1 MLNRPSPRLRLPA
14 VLIFLWTDPDGA
26 AALEGVDPDSL
37 DGFYRLSPH
46 IFALRPLIG
55 DAGEVQLALERAQKL
70 LTSLLRSSGD
80 EENPTKAAALVLPG
94 EILGHGDRWQ
104 PSDDPL
110 LTELE
115 KQPPSVPWG
124 FVYLTG
130 YAASRVEAIR
140 SCAAVGDYRRPSGGA
155 ITLFRLADRERR
167 GEPWRNPRLLGRQV
181 RFVPRPAMEK
191 ILAGLAVQPVLR
203 VSGPLGCGKTRLV
216 WEVLGPGSDPRERL
230 PAVGGVVWTNLPTPR
245 TPSPPLALKVLRSLQ
260 RLAARSSQPFDLA
273 ASVPENAAGAL
284 LHSLSAGERIP
295 RDADLEPAL
304 VSALKTCAR
313 KLGAPLRLVFD
324 DLQTAKP
331 EDLVLLISLIEKL
344 HDQGNLFFVLLARSG
359 HPWPQPWTETPQ
371 INVPPLGHTPMEELA
386 ANLFDGLTMPE
397 PVQRRFLADAHGC
410 AFALEEGLI
419 KLIHLRHLR
428 RIYGSFFFGGNKDL
442 HYEPSPRFIQHV
454 EAELE
459 ALGESM
465 GMRLLSLVRVPLPA
479 TLVTTAAEEVGYSL
493 SDEWHEPYRAAGWL
507 EREDGPWGRGM
518 AFTIPAIAQSLEA
531 TLESETRQKLRHQL
545 GSVLAAK
552 AENAEARWQAYSL
565 VAGSPEGLQLIFE
578 LSRSEAPS
586 IDPKGLLEGLAA
598 ELAALRR
605 RGEGPPEELQ
615 LLWRML
621 PLARRLGRLD
631 RFEDELPRAMELAND
646 EPRKGLAFA
655 SLKTELDIQQGKLE
669 EGEKSLRRALEL
681 VMEEDSGRQ
690 ALLLLQLGRLLT
702 RQNRHEEARTL
713 FEQLLPVLRN
723 SDNPSQAAS
732 CLFHLGN
739 IALHQDRL
747 DDAERLQQEAL
758 ELRRKEGNERQ
769 LGASMSA
776 LGATALAQ
784 GDYGT
789 ALERYTEAEPL
800 LEALGDPGELSY
812 ALLGRGRV
820 LNRLGEYTAATRP
833 LARALELRQA
843 LTDSLG
849 ESIAR
854 LWVAANRL
862 DLGSLEEAL
871 SEARKA
877 HFALSLGQDTV
888 HLADVDQ
895 LLGRIQLRRHNFLQ
909 ARSHLNAALALYHKL
924 GQTSSA
930 LVCESLQLERAL
942 KEGEE
947 AEIRRICKLYD
958 EQEGQLRPLARRE
971 LVAFRLY
978 QGHTWLKKAPNP
990 KDRPDPI
997 RHLRR
1002 AYSELMRKAAH
1013 LKPEQRNRFL
1023 FQVEENAAIVN
1034 AATAHQLSL
1043 PG

>member
-1 MLNRPSPRLRLPA
+1 MLNRPASKLRLPA
-14 VLIFLWTDPDGA
+14 VLIFLWTDDAGA
-26 AALEGVDPDSL
+26 EALERVDPDSL
-37 DGFYRLSPH
+37 DGFYRLSPKL
-46 IFALRPLIG
+46 FALRPLIG
-55 DAGEVQLALERAQKL
+55 DAGEVQLALDRAQQL
-70 LTSLLRSSGD
+70 LTSLQHSGGED
-80 EENPTKAAALVLPG
+80 PSTQAAALVLPG
-94 EILGHGDRWQ
+94 EILGYGDSWK

-110 LTELE
+110 LVELE
-115 KQPPSVPWG
+115 ERPPEVPWG
-124 FVYLTG
+124 FVYLSG

-140 SCAAVGDYRRPSGGA
+140 SCTAVGDYRRPSGGA
-155 ITLFRLADRERR
+155 ITLFRLADQQRR

-191 ILAGLAVQPVLR
+191 ILAGLAVQPVVR

-216 WEVLGPGSDPRERL
+216 WEVLGPGSEARETL
-230 PAVGGVVWTNLPTPR
+230 PAAGGVVWTNLPTPR
-245 TPSPPLALKVLRSLQ
+245 TPAPLLAVSLLRSLQ
-260 RLAARSSQPFDLA
+260 SLAARSSQPFDLA
-273 ASVPENAAGAL
+273 SSVPESEPGAL
-284 LHSLSAGERIP
+284 LHSLAAGEQIP
-295 RDADLEPAL
+295 RGTDLEPVL
-304 VSALKTCAR
+304 LSALKTCAR
-313 KLGAPLRLVFD
+313 KLSGPLRLVFD

-331 EDLVLLISLIEKL
+331 EDLVLLIELIQQL
-344 HDQGNLFFVLLARSG
+344 HNQGNLFFVLIARSG

-371 INVPPLGHTPMEELA
+371 INVPPLGHQPMEELA

-397 PVQRRFLADAHGC
+397 PVQRRFLANANGC

-442 HYEPSPRFIQHV
+442 HYEPSPRLIQHV

-465 GMRLLSLVRVPLPA
+465 GVRLLSLVRVPLPPA
-479 TLVTTAAEEVGYSL
+479 LVAAAAEKVGYSL

-507 EREDGPWGRGM
+507 EREEGPWGRGVG
-518 AFTIPAIAQSLEA
+518 FTIPAIAQSLEA
-531 TLESETRQKLRHQL
+531 TLEGETRHQL
-545 GSVLAAK
+545 RRQLGAVLAVQAQ
-552 AENAEARWQAYSL
+552 NAEARWQAYSL
-565 VAGSPEGLQLIFE
+565 VASSPEGLRLIFE
-578 LSRSEAPS
+578 LSRGDTPTL
-586 IDPKGLLEGLAA
+586 DPKGILDGLAA

-631 RFEDELPRAMELAND
+631 RFEDELPRAMELAAG

-669 EGEKSLRRALEL
+669 EGERTLRRALEL

-713 FEQLLPVLRN
+713 FEQLLPVLKH
-723 SDNPSQAAS
+723 SDQLSQAAS

-747 DDAERLQQEAL
+747 EDAEELHQEAL
-758 ELRRKEGNERQ
+758 NLRNKEGNERQ
-769 LGASMSA
+769 LGASLSA

-789 ALERYTEAEPL
+789 ALERYTKAEPL
-800 LEALGDPGELSY
+800 LESLGDPGELSY

-820 LNRLGEYTAATRP
+820 LNRLGEYTSATLP
-833 LARALELRQA
+833 LARALELRQG
-843 LTDSLG
+843 LTDSVG

-862 DLGSLEEAL
+862 DLGSLNEAL

-877 HFALSLGQDTV
+877 HFALSLGQGTV

-895 LLGRIQLRRHNFLQ
+895 LLGRIQLRRQNFHQ
-909 ARSHLNAALALYHKL
+909 ARTHLNAALALYHKL
-924 GQTSSA
+924 QQPSSA

-958 EQEGQLRPLARRE
+958 QQEDQLRPLARRE
-971 LVAFRLY
+971 LVSFRLY
-978 QGHTWLKKAPNP
+978 QGHAWLEKAQNP
-990 KDRPDPI
+990 KDRPNAL

-1002 AYSELMRKAAH
+1002 AYAELMRKAAH

-1023 FQVEENAAIVN
+1023 FQVEENTAIVN
-1034 AATAHQLSL
+1034 AATSHQLSL

>member
-1 MLNRPSPRLRLPA
+1 MLNRPSPKLRLPA
-14 VLIFLWTDPDGA
+14 VLIFLWTDA
-26 AALEGVDPDSL
+26 AGTEALKSIDPDSL
-37 DGFYRLSPH
+37 DGFYRLSPKL
-46 IFALRPLIG
+46 FALRPLIG
-55 DAGEVQLALERAQKL
+55 DAGEVQLALQRAQQL
-70 LTSLLRSSGD
+70 LTSLQRRGGGED
-80 EENPTKAAALVLPG
+80 PTKAAALVLPG
-94 EILGHGDRWQ
+94 EILGYSNSWE

-110 LTELE
+110 LMELE
-115 KQPPSVPWG
+115 ENPPEVSWG

-130 YAASRVEAIR
+130 YAASRVEATR
-140 SCAAVGDYRRPSGGA
+140 SCTAVGDYRRPSGGA
-155 ITLFRLADRERR
+155 ITLFRLVDQERR

-191 ILAGLAVQPVLR
+191 ILTGLAAQPVVR

-216 WEVLGPGSDPRERL
+216 WEVLGPGSEPRETL
-230 PAVGGVVWTNLPTPR
+230 PAPGGVVWTNLPTPR
-245 TPSPPLALKVLRSLQ
+245 APAPPLALDLLRSLL
-260 RLAARSSQPFDLA
+260 RLAARSNQPFDLA
-273 ASVPENAAGAL
+273 TSVPESEPGAL
-284 LHSLSAGERIP
+284 LNSLAAGERLP
-295 RDADLEPAL
+295 RDADLEPTL

-313 KLGAPLRLVFD
+313 KLGAPLRLIFD

-331 EDLVLLISLIEKL
+331 DDLVLLIELIQQL
-344 HDQGNLFFVLLARSG
+344 HDHGNLYFVLIARSG

-371 INVPPLGHTPMEELA
+371 INVPPLGHNPMEELA
-386 ANLFDGLTMPE
+386 ANLFDGLTMPV

-442 HYEPSPRFIQHV
+442 HYEPSPRLVQHV

-465 GMRLLSLVRVPLPA
+465 GMRLLSMVRVPLPPA
-479 TLVTTAAEEVGYSL
+479 LVAAAAEELGYSL
-493 SDEWHEPYRAAGWL
+493 SDEWHAPYRAAGWL
-507 EREDGPWGRGM
+507 EREEGPWGRGVG
-518 AFTIPAIAQSLEA
+518 FTIPAIAQSLEA
-531 TLESETRQKLRHQL
+531 TLESETRQELRRQL
-545 GSVLAAK
+545 GSVLAA
-552 AENAEARWQAYSL
+552 NADNAQARWQAYSL
-565 VAGSPEGLQLIFE
+565 VTGSPEGLQLIFE
-578 LSRSEAPS
+578 LSGSETPKVGA
-586 IDPKGLLEGLAA
+586 KGLLDGLAA

-605 RGEGPPEELQ
+605 RGKGAPHELQ

-631 RFEDELPRAMELAND
+631 RFADELPRAMELAAD

-669 EGEKSLRRALEL
+669 EGEKTLRGALEL
-681 VMEEDSGRQ
+681 VVEEDSGRQ

-702 RQNRHEEARTL
+702 RQNRHDEARTL
-713 FEQLLPVLRN
+713 FEQLLPVLR
-723 SDNPSQAAS
+723 SEDHLSQAAS

-747 DDAERLQQEAL
+747 DDAEELHQEGL
-758 ELRRKEGNERQ
+758 KLRRKEGNERQ

-776 LGATALAQ
+776 LGATALAH

-789 ALERYTEAEPL
+789 ALERYTKAEPL

-820 LNRLGEYTAATRP
+820 LNRLGEYTSATLP
-833 LARALELRQA
+833 LARALELRQG
-843 LTDSLG
+843 LTDTVG

-862 DLGSLEEAL
+862 DLGSLDEAL

-877 HFALSLGQDTV
+877 HFALSLRQGTV

-895 LLGRIQLRRHNFLQ
+895 LLGRIQLRRKNFHQ
-909 ARSHLNAALALYHKL
+909 ARTHLNAALTLYHKL
-924 GQTSSA
+924 EQISSV

-947 AEIRRICKLYD
+947 AEIRRICRLYD
-958 EQEGQLRPLARRE
+958 EQEDQLRPLARRE
-971 LVAFRLY
+971 LVYFRLY
-978 QGHTWLKKAPNP
+978 QGHAWLEKAQNP
-990 KDRPDPI
+990 KDRPDPLC
-997 RHLRR
+997 HLRR
-1002 AYSELMRKAAH
+1002 AYAELMRKATH